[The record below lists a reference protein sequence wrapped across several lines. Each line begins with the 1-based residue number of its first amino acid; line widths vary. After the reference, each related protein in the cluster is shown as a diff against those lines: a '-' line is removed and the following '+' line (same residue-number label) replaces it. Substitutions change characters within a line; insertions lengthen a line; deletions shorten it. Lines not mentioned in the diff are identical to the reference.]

1 MDDNITGFSPEEAI
15 SQINTF
21 YNVFWFETGIEFWET
36 IDAFQDILERTWCS
50 PNAVTFSE
58 KYFPRMKALVR
69 KMEAVASVICRNA
82 VDAYNFMA
90 QSNGLSAISSTTSSD
105 DWPDFAREFNGTLDL
120 DTIAADEDLFWTPLK
135 EASPAG
141 IVGMNHAQVI
151 QARNELMNKTKL
163 YMGKID
169 NIPID
174 IAFYDPNGEMR
185 ESYKSMVR
193 NFIQEVNSEMASIT
207 SEIDAALQTEEDR
220 IELAKEN
227 AVNTMAA

>member
-1 MDDNITGFSPEEAI
+1 MNDNIIGFSPEEAI
-15 SQINTF
+15 RQIN
-21 YNVFWFETGIEFWET
+21 EFGNT
-36 IDAFQDILERTWCS
+36 IDAFQQILERTWCS
-50 PNAVTFSE
+50 PNAVAFSN
-58 KYFPRMKALVR
+58 KHFPRMKALPT
-69 KMEAVASVICRNA
+69 KIELVAMVICHNA
-82 VDAYNFMA
+82 VDAYNFIA
-90 QSNGLSAISSTTSSD
+90 NSNGLPTISDTSPND
-105 DWPDFAREFNGTLDL
+105 DWPEFAAREFKYTLDL
-120 DTIAADEDLFWTPLK
+120 DTLALDEQYWTPLK

-151 QARNELMNKTKL
+151 QARNELMNKTKI

-185 ESYKSMVR
+185 ESYKNMVR
-193 NFIQEVNSEMASIT
+193 NMIEEVNSEMESVT

-227 AVNTMAA
+227 AVKTMAA